1 MTAVGKAPVLA
12 CLGVFLWKLLQA
24 QALVRYQLCSQE
36 GPQGFLVLRVR
47 NQDKIKSS
55 LTCIKPFQ
63 SRGSVTN
70 LTLVSLRV
78 EASHALNSY
87 DVPLIMCKALSH
99 WKYYQITTEPK
110 CTTTIPTAK
119 GSILSLPP

>member
-36 GPQGFLVLRVR
+36 GPQRFLVLRVR

-63 SRGSVTN
+63 SRGSVTD
-70 LTLVSLRV
+70 LTLVFLRV
-78 EASHALNSY
+78 EASRALNLDARCVS
-87 DVPLIMCKALSH
+87 ALSSC
-99 WKYYQITTEPK
+99 KDDGRRFGEL
-110 CTTTIPTAK
+110 A
-119 GSILSLPP
+119 LP